1 MSEKEPIRV
10 FVMHTFSDH
19 ADYHRLFEYLESSPN
34 FFYIN
39 CSAPDNVPAS
49 GDKEALKE
57 ELRNQIDTAEI
68 VIIPGSLFAENH
80 EWVTYQMNAAQAK
93 DLPLLALENFGGV
106 GEIAP
111 EVAERANETVSW
123 NERQIVD
130 AIKRQARHEET
141 TRWETIEF
149 EMP

>member
-1 MSEKEPIRV
+1 MSEKKPIRV

-68 VIIPGSLFAENH
+68 VIIPGSLFAASH